1 MKGTWTALV
10 WLLAAG
16 TIAGAGGYVIVYLVR
31 WEWHRAIL
39 VALLFLGVEIAAA
52 SALLLRAVNRAARSA
67 PGEAGADDE
76 RLLEHIQRA
85 RPTRSH
91 FAWLR
96 PRDGAPVFIPVL
108 LGAGVLVSAVAFLVE
123 RLAAATGGRAME
135 RGLAQDLATVAF
147 PTGGLVADEGELAAQ
162 EAPYADD
169 PELRVLLAP
178 LHRGR

>member
-1 MKGTWTALV
+1 MRPLWTALV
-10 WLLAAG
+10 WLLAAA
-16 TIAGAGGYVIVYLVR
+16 TLAGAGGYVMVYLVR

-39 VALLFLGVEIAAA
+39 VALLFLAVQIAAT
-52 SALLLRAVNRAARSA
+52 SALVLRAVTRSARSA
-67 PGEAGADDE
+67 PGEPGADDGC
-76 RLLEHIQRA
+76 LLEHIQRA
-85 RPTRSH
+85 RPTRDH

-96 PRDGAPVFIPVL
+96 SRDGAPVFIPVL

-135 RGLAQDLATVAF
+135 RGLARDLASVAF

-178 LHRGR
+178 LHRGG